1 MVNLAQDGAQNEPR
15 NAGGQQRVHNDVVV
29 GGPVRDK
36 PRPSR
41 IARTAEL
48 NPKRPTRR
56 DEQRLRT
63 NETTMHVAIYA

>member
-1 MVNLAQDGAQNEPR
+1 VINLAQDGAQNELR
-15 NAGGQQRVHNDVVV
+15 NVGGQQRVHNDVVV
-29 GGPVRDK
+29 GDPVRDK
-36 PRPSR
+36 PRRSR